1 MELDILYRLSMMVGF
16 LAAAFLALTIAA
28 LAAMVWHFVKASD
41 RELEQLLEDLE
52 RKEKNDGG
60 RD

>member
-16 LAAAFLALTIAA
+16 LMAGFLALVIAA
-28 LAAMVWHFVKASD
+28 VIALVWQFVKVSD
-41 RELEQLLEDLE
+41 RELEQLLEGRE
-52 RKEKNDGG
+52 RKEKDDGG

>member
-1 MELDILYRLSMMVGF
+1 MELDTLYRLSMMVGF
-16 LAAAFLALTIAA
+16 LTAAFLALVIAA
-28 LAAMVWHFVKASD
+28 VMALVWHFVKASD
-41 RELEQLLEDLE
+41 QELEHLLEDME

>member
-16 LAAAFLALTIAA
+16 LLAAILALVIAVV
-28 LAAMVWHFVKASD
+28 LTLVWHLMKSSG

>member
-16 LAAAFLALTIAA
+16 LLAAFLALVIAVV
-28 LAAMVWHFVKASD
+28 LTLVWHLMKSSG
-41 RELEQLLEDLE
+41 RELEQLLEDME